1 MEQEI
6 SRRSARNHL
15 IWWAAYVLLILS
27 LVAST
32 WALSVF

>member
-6 SRRSARNHL
+6 TRRAARSHL
-15 IWWAAYVLLILS
+15 IWWAAYVLLVVS

-32 WALSVF
+32 WALSVI